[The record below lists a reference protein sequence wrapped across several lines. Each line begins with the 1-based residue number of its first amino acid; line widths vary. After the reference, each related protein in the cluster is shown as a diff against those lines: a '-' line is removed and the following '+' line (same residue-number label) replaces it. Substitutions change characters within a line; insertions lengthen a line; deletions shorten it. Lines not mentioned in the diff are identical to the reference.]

1 MKLLFENWRHFLNEQ
16 PREIGSFA
24 KGDQRQEAVNG
35 YYERWKENLQDTG
48 EKLGVYNILSH
59 NAKDGV
65 AYFLVNL
72 EGIPKLYLFLN
83 GESHTVDPVM
93 KAEDS
98 KDIYTSEF
106 YKYLM
111 KKHGFISSG
120 KGQSPDSRHFWKKYL
135 ETDTDVEI
143 EIVGDQKRARLK

>member
-1 MKLLFENWRHFLNEQ
+1 MKLILENWRQYLNEQ
-16 PREIGSFA
+16 PREVGSFA
-24 KGDQRQEAVNG
+24 KGDQRQEEVNKAWA
-35 YYERWKENLQDTG
+35 RWKESLQDTG
-48 EKLGVYNILSH
+48 DSFGQYKILSH

-93 KAEDS
+93 KATDA
-98 KDIYTSEF
+98 KDLFTSEF
-106 YKYLM
+106 YKHLM

-120 KGQSPDSRHFWKKYL
+120 KDQSPESRHVWKNYL
-135 ETDTDVEI
+135 ELDKKVEI
-143 EIVGDQKRARLK
+143 EVVGDQKRASLK